1 LGGFA
6 NAAVP
11 LWLSLK
17 VATVATLMVFGPACL
32 VGLLLSRKSFPG
44 KSVVETLFELPLVLP
59 PTAIGFML
67 LMTFGVHGPLGRNA
81 LPFDPGILFT
91 WRGAV
96 LASAVMAF
104 PLVARTARVAFD
116 NVDPRLERM
125 AESLGLSR
133 LSVKLR
139 VTLPIAGRG
148 LMAAALLGFSRAL
161 GEFGATTLVAG
172 SIEGKTRTLALAIFD
187 DIQMGNLHRARIL
200 LGIAVVIA
208 FGAITTVSWLQRR
221 DREQRGEEHA

>member
-1 LGGFA
+1 MGGLSD
-6 NAAVP
+6 AAVP

-17 VATVATLMVFGPACL
+17 VASLATLAVFVPGCL
-32 VGLLLSRKSFPG
+32 AGLILSRKSFFG
-44 KSVVETLFELPLVLP
+44 KNAVETLFDLPLVLP

-67 LMTFGVHGPLGRNA
+67 LMVFGKNGPLGRHT
-81 LPFDPGILFT
+81 LPIDLHILFT
-91 WRGAV
+91 WRAAV
-96 LASAVMAF
+96 IASAVMAF

-116 NVDPRLERM
+116 NVDPRLEKM
-125 AESLGLSR
+125 AASLGMSR
-133 LSVKLR
+133 AAVKLR
-139 VTLPIAGRG
+139 VTLPIASRG

-187 DIQMGNLHRARIL
+187 DIQEGDFHRARIL

-208 FGAITTVSWLQRR
+208 FSAITAVAWLQRR
-221 DREQRGEEHA
+221 DREHYGQEPA